1 MRRVAPSVVAREQL
15 QRLLGGGVDHEQ
27 NIVSALVETVTRL
40 VVQEL
45 LEGEQGDFLGGRG
58 RYQRRGEEQLGLRN
72 GYERGRL
79 RTAEGF
85 VDVAVPQVRGA
96 GEPFRSSLMSFLDG
110 NSEVLESLVNEM
122 YARGLSTRDV
132 EDAFRDATGELLIS
146 RSKVSEITDRLWED
160 YQAFIARDLSELEVE
175 YLFVDAVFEA
185 LRRHGAKEALLVA
198 WCIDS
203 DGANTC
209 CTWPSA
215 TRSPRRV
222 GPSSSAPCSPA
233 GCGCRPPSPATARP
247 GWSRRSGLFPRL
259 DPDPVLV
266 PPAGQHPRQA
276 ARRVGLGGNGA
287 PVCGARRPDARRGP
301 RRRGPAD
308 QHLRSSVPGC
318 GPLPDDLDALLAIHR
333 VPVRHRIRVRTTNL
347 AERSFVEERRRTKVI
362 GRFGDEHAAMK
373 LVFATMIRA
382 AERWCRV
389 SISDLERHQLKLL
402 RAELGI
408 DPPPASNTTKTNQ
421 RKRVP
426 HDQPGHR
433 FTGR

>member
-96 GEPFRSSLMSFLDG
+96 GEPFRSSLMGFLDG

-185 LRRHGAKEALLVA
+185 LRRHGAKEALLVC

-203 DGANTC
+203 DGRKHLLHLA
-209 CTWPSA
+209 
-215 TRSPRRV
+215 V
-222 GPSSSAPCSPA
+222 GNKESEACWTEFLPHH
-233 GCGCRPPSPATARP
+233 ARP
-247 GWSRRSGLFPRL
+247 RAADADHHHQRRRARTGQGDRGLFPRL

-266 PPAGQHPRQA
+266 SPAGQHPRQA
-276 ARRVGLGGNGA
+276 ARRVGLGSNGA
-287 PVCGARRPDARRGP
+287 PVCGARRPDAGRGP
-301 RRRGPAD
+301 RRRRPPD
-308 QHLRSSVPGC
+308 QHLRPSVPSC
-318 GPLPDDLDALLAIHR
+318 GGLLP
-333 VPVRHRIRVRTTNL
+333 
-347 AERSFVEERRRTKVI
+347 
-362 GRFGDEHAAMK
+362 
-373 LVFATMIRA
+373 
-382 AERWCRV
+382 
-389 SISDLERHQLKLL
+389 
-402 RAELGI
+402 
-408 DPPPASNTTKTNQ
+408 
-421 RKRVP
+421 
-426 HDQPGHR
+426 
-433 FTGR
+433 

>member
-185 LRRHGAKEALLVA
+185 LRRHGAKEALLVC

-203 DGANTC
+203 DGRKHLLHLAVGNKESEACWTEFFRNMLARGLRMPTTITSDGAPGLVKAIEVCFPASIRIRCWFHRLANIRAKL
-209 CTWPSA
+209 PDESA
-215 TRSPRRV
+215 SEVMAHLYAVRD
-222 GPSSSAPCSPA
+222 AP
-233 GCGCRPPSPATARP
+233 T
-247 GWSRRSGLFPRL
+247 L
-259 DPDPVLV
+259 D
-266 PPAGQHPRQA
+266 A
-276 ARRVGLGGNGA
+276 ARAAADRLINTFDRA
-287 PVCGARRPDARRGP
+287 F
-301 RRRGPAD
+301 PAAVACF
-308 QHLRSSVPGC
+308 R
-318 GPLPDDLDALLAIHR
+318 DDLDALLAIHR

-402 RAELGI
+402 RADLGI
-408 DPPPASNTTKTNQ
+408 DPPPASNTTKTSQ
-421 RKRVP
+421 RKHVAA
-426 HDQPGHR
+426 
-433 FTGR
+433 